1 MSNLNEQDLAEMQE
15 NRNIIK
21 LKRMLKETD
30 VDEVMLWVQS
40 PNYQDEVFDV
50 RDKDITD
57 NNGRLVKHITFKF
70 TGMGEPNVTGD
81 LMEWKNLVEE
91 LSRKEVLLYRKKEA
105 YQVMSDKIIG
115 ETDFK
120 ALFGKNNADVRK
132 QYVKEQLRTEH
143 ETIKALEFS
152 IDWIGRRI
160 SFLRELVKTKRV
172 LLEGKQWCR

>member
-1 MSNLNEQDLAEMQE
+1 LNCTNYNPKKDFC
-15 NRNIIK
+15 
-21 LKRMLKETD
+21 LKFFEPEVSLMADCKEK
-30 VDEVMLWVQS
+30 S
-40 PNYQDEVFDV
+40 VFN
-50 RDKDITD
+50 DK
-57 NNGRLVKHITFKF
+57 
-70 TGMGEPNVTGD
+70 
-81 LMEWKNLVEE
+81 E

-160 SFLRELVKTKRV
+160 SFLRELVKTKRGLMEV
-172 LLEGKQWCR
+172 KS

>member
-1 MSNLNEQDLAEMQE
+1 MNNLNEQDLAEMQE
-15 NRNIIK
+15 NRNIVL
-21 LKRMLKETD
+21 LKRMLMEND
-30 VDEVMLWVQS
+30 VDEMMLWVECPS
-40 PNYQDEVFDV
+40 YQDEVLDV
-50 RDKDITD
+50 TDEDITD

-91 LSRKEVLLYRKKEA
+91 LSRKEVLLYHKKEA
-105 YQVMSDKIIG
+105 YQVASDKIIG

-152 IDWIGRRI
+152 ISWIVNRI
-160 SFLRELVKTKRV
+160 SFLHEFVKTKRV
-172 LLEGKQWCR
+172 LLEVKQ

>member
-15 NRNIIK
+15 NRNIIL
-21 LKRMLKETD
+21 LKRMLMEND
-30 VDEVMLWVQS
+30 VDEVMLWVECPS
-40 PNYQDEVFDV
+40 YQDEVLGVTDE
-50 RDKDITD
+50 DITD

-70 TGMGEPNVTGD
+70 TGMGEPNVAGD

-105 YQVMSDKIIG
+105 YQVRSDKIIG
-115 ETDFK
+115 ETNFK
-120 ALFGKNNADVRK
+120 ELYGANNQKVRDNH
-132 QYVKEQLRTEH
+132 VKTVLSKDY

-152 IDWIGRRI
+152 IDWINRRI

-172 LLEGKQWCR
+172 LMEVKQ

>member
-1 MSNLNEQDLAEMQE
+1 MSNYNEEDLAEMQE
-15 NRNIIK
+15 NRNIVL
-21 LKRMLKETD
+21 LKRMLMEND
-30 VDEVMLWVQS
+30 IDEVMLWVECPS
-40 PNYQDEVFDV
+40 YQDEVLAVTDE
-50 RDKDITD
+50 DITD

-91 LSRKEVLLYRKKEA
+91 LSNKEVLLYKKKEV
-105 YQVMSDKIIG
+105 YQVMSDKIIS

-143 ETIKALEFS
+143 ETIKDLEFS
-152 IDWIGRRI
+152 IDWINRRI
-160 SFLRELVKTKRV
+160 SFLRELIRVKRTIMESK
-172 LLEGKQWCR
+172 E

>member
-1 MSNLNEQDLAEMQE
+1 MSNLNEEDIAEMQE
-15 NRNIIK
+15 NRNIVL
-21 LKRMLKETD
+21 LKRMLMEND
-30 VDEVMLWVQS
+30 VDEVMLWVEC
-40 PNYQDEVFDV
+40 PGYQDEVLGVTDE
-50 RDKDITD
+50 DITD

-91 LSRKEVLLYRKKEA
+91 LSRKEVLLYKKKEA

-172 LLEGKQWCR
+172 LMEVKE